1 MKVVESAVVIFEF
14 FLLSIFARASFAR
27 LDDLRKFQ
35 NLQLHT
41 DFYPFYCSGLIQGH
55 VHLPLEE
62 SDEEEEA
69 DLVAK
74 SLATGSK

>member
-27 LDDLRKFQ
+27 LDDLR
-35 NLQLHT
+35 
-41 DFYPFYCSGLIQGH
+41 LIQGH

-69 DLVAK
+69 HLNAK
-74 SLATGSK
+74 SLATGSKKQRKS